1 MRAMHTT
8 DTSHFSF
15 SDPLAAERLTLGE
28 APEPLVP
35 RFAAEDEED
44 EDEDDDE
51 DLDEDDD
58 FDDDDEESEDEDD
71 EEDPEKLEL

>member
-28 APEPLVP
+28 APETLVP

-44 EDEDDDE
+44 EDEDDEE
-51 DLDEDDD
+51 DDDYEYDDEDDD
-58 FDDDDEESEDEDD
+58 LDEADELVEADD
-71 EEDPEKLEL
+71 EEDWD

>member
-44 EDEDDDE
+44 EDEDDD